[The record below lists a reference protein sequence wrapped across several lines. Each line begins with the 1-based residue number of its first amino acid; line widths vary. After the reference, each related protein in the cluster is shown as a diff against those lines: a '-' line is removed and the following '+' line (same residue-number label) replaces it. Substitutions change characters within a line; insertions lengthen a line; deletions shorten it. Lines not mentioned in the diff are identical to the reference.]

1 MRRAGEAHHPKRRE
15 HLVVPLLREE
25 RRRRQQRE
33 RLALHGLRVGRVVLD
48 VGAHRDLL
56 QLVRRAAAAAGRA
69 EARVGVVVQPEDR
82 VHAALQ
88 VHQRAQAAQHLVH
101 QLEVPRLLG
110 GALLEEL
117 EQVHQRH
124 HAAQLDVLVDPA
136 RRALPELVRQVLQVA
151 LRRLEVDHVQP
162 VLGSVAHVAV
172 AAVAVVADLLRRRAP
187 TAELGRRHAGRR
199 RAAECAGSLLLASA
213 AAVKCF
219 ACVRCCCLD
228 VAGCSCASA
237 AAVNEPLNVQG
248 LGRGAS
254 RVLLRGLVRVAL
266 M

>member
-199 RAAECAGSLLLASA
+199 TRRRVWGP
-213 AAVKCF
+213 VPPRK
-219 ACVRCCCLD
+219 RCCCERASQRARLGQGC
-228 VAGCSCASA
+228 VAGLVARSCS
-237 AAVNEPLNVQG
+237 
-248 LGRGAS
+248 RGADVKGVCCLGLDR
-254 RVLLRGLVRVAL
+254 RVR
-266 M
+266 